1 MPQQLRGEG
10 DAAAQDDSAQLELSR
25 APVASVSLVHEP
37 VTCFASVLDPRVP
50 SLKEAGRSP
59 AVGTSDG
66 GTEDAEGREGGGGEA
81 AEGSASVSEEAA
93 MALAAC
99 AAGLVAD
106 KVPSLSGNEALLD
119 PRVANC
125 RRVRAGASPTLGI
138 FGTAAAAAAAAE
150 HAVRTLDPATLASY
164 LPLLRRTRVGAD
176 AAFVQTTL
184 GATCVLCIPARGL
197 TLAITSNVAAPGD
210 DARDEIMAAFGSALH
225 LEAIEQVMDEGG
237 PSEAPIPVAW
247 ASKRWTGAVLDAST
261 EHSGGDVHG

>member
-1 MPQQLRGEG
+1 M
-10 DAAAQDDSAQLELSR
+10 ELSR

-50 SLKEAGRSP
+50 SLQQMGRSK
-59 AVGTSDG
+59 AAAASER
-66 GTEDAEGREGGGGEA
+66 GTEGEEDGEGGQAEGG
-81 AEGSASVSEEAA
+81 ASVSEEAA

-106 KVPSLSGNEALLD
+106 RVPSLSGNEALMD

-125 RRVRAGASPTLGI
+125 RRVRAGASPTLGV
-138 FGTAAAAAAAAE
+138 FGTAAAAAAVVE

-164 LPLLRRTRVGAD
+164 LPLLRRTRVGED

-184 GATCVLCIPARGL
+184 GSTCVVCIPARGL
-197 TLAITSNVAAPGD
+197 TLAINSNVAAPGD

-225 LEAIEQVMDEGG
+225 VEDLVGVLDEGS
-237 PSEAPIPVAW
+237 PPEAPTPVAW
-247 ASKRWTGAVLDAST
+247 ASKRWTGDGFDASPVD
-261 EHSGGDVHG
+261 SDGGPSQTDFRVVTVS